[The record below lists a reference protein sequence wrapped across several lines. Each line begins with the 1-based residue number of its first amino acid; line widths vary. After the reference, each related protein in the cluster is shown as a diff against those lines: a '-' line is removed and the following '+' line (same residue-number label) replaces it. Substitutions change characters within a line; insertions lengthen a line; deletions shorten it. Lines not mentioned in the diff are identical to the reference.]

1 MAEGKVKKRRRR
13 EKINFFSEEEQFE
26 MPMSQM
32 IDCVFLL
39 LIFFM
44 SVSTIDAVRTSKE
57 VKLPLAADARA
68 EKDES
73 GRLAIDVEWSEKD
86 FSVIIRLG
94 VLTFREPKELI
105 PHLIHFAEDNAQDGR
120 ILLRTDERVPYMFTQ
135 ELMAAVAEAGVGS
148 IMFST
153 VEQEVPTQG
162 GSSGGGA

>member
-1 MAEGKVKKRRRR
+1 MAGETSKKRRKK
-13 EKINFFSEEEQFE
+13 KINFFGEEDQFE

-73 GRLAIDVEWSEKD
+73 GRLVVDVEWSEGD
-86 FSVIIRLG
+86 FSIVIRLAG
-94 VLTFREPKELI
+94 MTFREPQELI
-105 PHLIHFAEDNAQDGR
+105 PHLTRFAEQHAQDGR
-120 ILLRTDERVPYMFTQ
+120 ILLRADERVPYMFTQ

-148 IMFST
+148 VMFST
-153 VEQEVPTQG
+153 VEQEVPT
-162 GSSGGGA
+162 SSGNAGGGA